1 MFEEP
6 DESAPKKPFDPQ
18 AKAIEQSNQFRIH
31 AEIAAVFE
39 ATRKFDA
46 RLIPGLDPEIART
59 AQRTIGRLEKGL
71 PSDSPVLPTELAT
84 DAATVLD
91 LHRTHG
97 LSTNDFHIHRRP
109 GEVMI
114 LRWLEGEEVETHYD
128 RLQAHFDA
136 ALTHFRVEE
145 RNANEWKQDEKY
157 LKYLDLLDQMEVKL
171 ADRYLRGP
179 IKEHGI
185 FVLSTQTADEMDILY
200 LTDQVMSIPAEELVG
215 PASAPGDEPTEQD
228 RAWFYKLYLLRGLRN
243 GDVGEGVE
251 QMCFFTF
258 LQKSDDAG
266 W

>member
-1 MFEEP
+1 MFDEP
-6 DESAPKKPFDPQ
+6 DEPAQKRPFDPQ

-46 RLIPGLDPEIART
+46 QLIPGLDPEIART
-59 AQRTIGRLEKGL
+59 AQRTVGRLEKAL
-71 PSDSPVLPTELAT
+71 PADAPVLPPTVAT
-84 DAATVLD
+84 DAATVLNM
-91 LHRTHG
+91 HRAHG

-114 LRWLEGEEVETHYD
+114 LRWLEGEEVETFYE

-157 LKYLDLLDQMEVKL
+157 LKYLELLDQMDVKL
-171 ADRYLRGP
+171 ADRYLRTP

-200 LTDQVMSIPAEELVG
+200 ITDQVMSVPADELVG
-215 PASAPGDEPTEQD
+215 SSAPGDEPSEQD
-228 RAWFYKLYLLRGLRN
+228 RAWFYKLYLLRGLRD
-243 GDVGEGVE
+243 GDVGAGVE

-258 LQKSDDAG
+258 LQKTDDSA